1 MLLPRHSAIENI
13 PCPSFLN
20 IFENI
25 PLQDAM
31 ESLLAEMETAGGACA
46 GDDCEATFE
55 VTEV

>member
-1 MLLPRHSAIENI
+1 MLPRPLAIENI
-13 PCPSFLN
+13 PCPSFFN
-20 IFENI
+20 ISEKI

>member
-1 MLLPRHSAIENI
+1 MRGEQACL
-13 PCPSFLN
+13 PCPSFLI